1 MSETP
6 MSTEETRHT
15 REIIALV
22 VALLLLCGLFF
33 SVWEIV
39 SPFVLAGALLFVL
52 YPFRGNTLVSRLMWL
67 AVMIFVLWFLY
78 SLRGV
83 LFPFAIALLA
93 AYLLNPIVTRLE
105 PRMPRWL
112 SSLLAVLALVGVA
125 VGVVLF
131 IVPVAFRQFDQ
142 IIGRLAMI
150 GHAVSDFVKSGEMF
164 NILGRF
170 GIPVDEARDL
180 ISTELSPRIEVI
192 LKTIFQGV
200 FGFVSSISS
209 LVMHVLNAVIIPF
222 IIFYMLKDFPAIRRQ
237 FSTYFSDEMK
247 ERNSYIGKR
256 INNVLGKYLRG
267 AIVVAIIQGVI
278 SGTVLWIIGVNYALI
293 LGIMTAVLN
302 FIPYIGLITSLVV
315 AIIVASLSGDP
326 VFAKVIGVIILYLS
340 QKLLEATVLAP
351 KIIGTEVGLHP
362 VLLILC
368 LLVFGY
374 FLGFV
379 GLLIAVPATALIV
392 AGVNEWSSRRGV
404 VMANPE
410 GV

>member
-1 MSETP
+1 MNVDDSG
-6 MSTEETRHT
+6 HT
-15 REIIALV
+15 KEIAALAA
-22 VALLLLCGLFF
+22 ALLLLAALFF

-39 SPFVLAGALLFVL
+39 SPFVIAGALLFVL
-52 YPFRGNTLVSRLMWL
+52 YPFRQNTLASRLMWL
-67 AVMIFVLWFLY
+67 TVALFTVWFLY

-93 AYLLNPIVTRLE
+93 AYILNPLVTKLE
-105 PRMPRWL
+105 PKMPRWL

-142 IIGRLAMI
+142 ILGRLAMI
-150 GHAVSDFVKSGEMF
+150 GQSVSDFIKSGEMF

-170 GIPVDEARDL
+170 GIPVDEARNL

-222 IIFYMLKDFPAIRRQ
+222 IIFYILKDFPVIKHH
-237 FSTYFSDEMK
+237 FSSYFSDEIIG
-247 ERNSYIGKR
+247 RNRYIGAR
-256 INNVLGKYLRG
+256 INTLIGKYLRG

-278 SGTVLWIIGVNYALI
+278 SGTVLWLIGVNYALI

-302 FIPYIGLITSLVV
+302 FIPYIGLITSLLVS
-315 AIIVASLSGDP
+315 IIVATLSGDA

-379 GLLIAVPATALIV
+379 GLLIAVPATALLV
-392 AGVNEWSSRRGV
+392 AGVNEWMSRRKQV
-404 VMANPE
+404 IVNAE
-410 GV
+410 GA